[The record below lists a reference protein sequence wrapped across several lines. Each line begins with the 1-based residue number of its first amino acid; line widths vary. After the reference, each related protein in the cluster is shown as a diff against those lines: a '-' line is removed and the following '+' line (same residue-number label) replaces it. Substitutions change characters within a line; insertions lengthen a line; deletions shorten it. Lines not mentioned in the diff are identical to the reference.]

1 MTLAELYEALGKLEN
16 GAEMVSTIKTE
27 ISRLNGESAKF
38 RTSKNE
44 ADAKITELTAKV
56 EELTAKGTGDQTAA
70 EKMQKQLDELTKKYE
85 AAENARKEEQAKRV
99 QADIMQQ
106 TVAALTKGNAAN
118 PAEIAKILV
127 GSVKA
132 DEDGT
137 YKFTNAENESV
148 SIEDGA
154 AGWLK
159 DNAWAVKD
167 TQNPGSGGGN
177 GGSGRQSKPQGLQ
190 AAVAAALNK

>member
-1 MTLAELYEALGKLEN
+1 MTLAELYEALSKLEN
-16 GAEMVSTIKTE
+16 GAEMVSTIKAE

-44 ADAKITELTAKV
+44 ADAKITELTAK
-56 EELTAKGTGDQTAA
+56 GTGDQTAA
-70 EKMQKQLDELTKKYE
+70 EKMQKQLDELNKKYE

-127 GSVKA
+127 GSIKA

-137 YKFTNAENESV
+137 YKFTNAKNEQV

-177 GGSGRQSKPQGLQ
+177 GGNGRQAQPQAGLH

>member
-44 ADAKITELTAKV
+44 ADAKITELTAK
-56 EELTAKGTGDQTAA
+56 GTGDQTAA
-70 EKMQKQLDELTKKYE
+70 EKMQKQLDELNKKYE

-118 PAEIAKILV
+118 PSEIAKILV
-127 GSVKA
+127 GSIKA

-137 YKFTNAENESV
+137 YKFTNAKNESV

-177 GGSGRQSKPQGLQ
+177 GGNGRQSQPQGLH
-190 AAVAAALNK
+190 AAVVAALNK

>member
-16 GAEMVSTIKTE
+16 GAEMISAVKTE

-44 ADAKITELTAKV
+44 ADAKIAELTAKV

-70 EKMQKQLDELTKKYE
+70 EKMQKQLDELNKKYE

-118 PAEIAKILV
+118 PSEIAKILV
-127 GSVKA
+127 GSIKV

-137 YKFTNAENESV
+137 YKFTNAKNEQV

-154 AGWLK
+154 ASWLK
-159 DNAWAVKD
+159 DNAWVVRD

-177 GGSGRQSKPQGLQ
+177 GGNGRQSQPQGLH